1 LVQVSVNMTD
11 YTKTALY
18 RSFELIKM
26 EARRYGVNVVGS
38 EVIGLVPMA
47 ALIDTAVYYMGIE
60 NFSMEQVLEARI
72 ME

>member
-1 LVQVSVNMTD
+1 MNMTD

-26 EARRYGVNVVGS
+26 EARRYGVNIVGS